1 MLKDVLQKLRLH
13 PKDPL
18 QIHGYQTYG
27 TSNHLYMM
35 GRALEDE
42 GVDLDK
48 TGFASAFK
56 KEFDK
61 DPGNG
66 TPEEFD
72 KIIAK
77 YLKATPEE
85 RESFRPKRNTET
97 QDPQEQTPDEEELGE
112 EMNQDSGALAYLETV
127 RDLGIWA
134 WKTSEQIGENVLWYD
149 PIPGEYIPC
158 GPVEELG
165 GGKAMSL

>member
-56 KEFDK
+56 NAYKQFKSDELADAKLKIRLPDDRVFYAVTDK
-61 DPGNG
+61 DLHEAGLVPRG
-66 TPEEFD
+66 
-72 KIIAK
+72 
-77 YLKATPEE
+77 
-85 RESFRPKRNTET
+85 SFET
-97 QDPQEQTPDEEELGE
+97 FLHH
-112 EMNQDSGALAYLETV
+112 SV
-127 RDLGIWA
+127 
-134 WKTSEQIGENVLWYD
+134 QIFHLYQ
-149 PIPGEYIPC
+149 
-158 GPVEELG
+158 
-165 GGKAMSL
+165 KKKKK